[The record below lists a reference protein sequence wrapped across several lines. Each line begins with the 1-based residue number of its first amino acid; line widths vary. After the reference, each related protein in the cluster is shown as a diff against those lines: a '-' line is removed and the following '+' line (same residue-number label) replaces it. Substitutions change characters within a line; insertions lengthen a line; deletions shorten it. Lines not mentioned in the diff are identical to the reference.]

1 MKLSV
6 EQINQLAEA
15 VYGQLHQEN
24 EETFRNWGTLS
35 EDLRNDFVAV
45 CYAWLAVFRQGQKLE
60 AAFDG
65 VPGLIWKTAGILTG
79 RPMGDRNNYL
89 QLELPVLGKE
99 MRARVTAVMQR
110 IEGRDADRAEVPGSD
125 STGEGKA

>member
-6 EQINQLAEA
+6 EQINQLAET
-15 VYGQLHQEN
+15 VYGQLHQED
-24 EETFRNWGTLS
+24 EKTYPNWATLS
-35 EDLRNDFVAV
+35 ETLQADFIAT

-60 AAFDG
+60 AAFEG

-110 IEGRDADRAEVPGSD
+110 IEGRDADRAEVSGPD
-125 STGEGKA
+125 STGEGEA

>member
-6 EQINQLAEA
+6 EHINQLAET

-35 EDLRNDFVAV
+35 EELRADFVAV
-45 CYAWLAVFRQGQKLE
+45 CYAWLAMFRQGQKLE

-65 VPGLIWKTAGILTG
+65 VPGLIWKMAGVLTG
-79 RPMGDRNNYL
+79 RPMDDRNNYL
-89 QLELPVLGKE
+89 QLELPVLEKE
-99 MRARVTAVMQR
+99 MRARVSAVMQR
-110 IEGRDADRAEVPGSD
+110 IKGSDADRTKVPGPD